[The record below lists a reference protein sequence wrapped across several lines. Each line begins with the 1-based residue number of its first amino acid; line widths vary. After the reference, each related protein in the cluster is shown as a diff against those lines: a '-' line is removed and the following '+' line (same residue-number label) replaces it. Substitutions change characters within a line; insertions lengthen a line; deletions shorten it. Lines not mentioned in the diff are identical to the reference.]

1 MLIEV
6 VMLIVVML
14 TLIVVVTMA
23 VAGSVWVVSGAAR
36 LVPCPS
42 CHHPARTVPP
52 GAHACLHCHYQRL
65 LHSIHRTHGDGQGV
79 ATS

>member
-23 VAGSVWVVSGAAR
+23 VAGSVWVLSGAAR
-36 LVPCPS
+36 LVRCPS
-42 CHHPARTVPP
+42 CHHPARTVPQ
-52 GAHACLHCHYQRL
+52 GAHVCLYCHYQRL
-65 LHSIHRTHGDGQGV
+65 LHNVHRSHGDGQGV
-79 ATS
+79 VTS